1 MKMRIKI
8 KMDELIN
15 LLIQKNEAS
24 LFKKYGLDRDK
35 VLEIQKS
42 LKEGKWRFLS

>member
-1 MKMRIKI
+1 MRIKI

-24 LFKKYGLDRDK
+24 LFQKYSLNREK
-35 VLEIQKS
+35 VLEIQES
-42 LKEGKWRFLS
+42 LKKGRWRFIG